1 MGKAKIVKKFNLKEF
16 KAISHAFSTYEDLS
30 LLTNHFAEMIAKLLG
45 VKGCCIMLYDDRE
58 QQLYR
63 VGCYGISKKYLDKGP
78 VFFND
83 KHSSLVTGEP
93 TLVENMQSDPR
104 VQYPEEAAMENIISM
119 LSVPIKW
126 LDSKIGILRI
136 YHNDVF
142 KIHDEDLDSI
152 CVLALHLGLVIEN
165 NGLQNFL
172 NEVKSAIGNLPLKML
187 QGLQV

>member
-1 MGKAKIVKKFNLKEF
+1 MGKENIEKKFDLKEF
-16 KAISHAFSTYEDLS
+16 KAISHAFSTYEDLN
-30 LLTNHFAEMIAKLLG
+30 LLTNHFAEMMSKSLG

-58 QQLYR
+58 LQLYR

-78 VFFND
+78 VFYND
-83 KHSSLVTGEP
+83 QHSSLVTGEP
-93 TLVENMQSDPR
+93 ALVENMQNDPR
-104 VQYPEEAAMENIISM
+104 VQYPEEAAMENIVSM

-136 YHNDVF
+136 YHSEVL

-172 NEVKSAIGNLPLKML
+172 DEVEGAIGNLPLRKL
-187 QGLQV
+187 QGLIA